1 MKRLRS
7 NILSQIL
14 SFAAVFL
21 LVIPLNA
28 GSAPAQEHKTKIKHT
43 PFSFF
48 VSENR
53 IKVAADVTDEA
64 GVKIVR
70 CYFRAAGQAD
80 YVFVRMESVKED
92 RYEGI
97 LPKPRKDTQ
106 MLEYILLAVN
116 QKDQVVKTEVFRVE
130 KKDEKEV
137 PEWQK
142 VVLEGEIKVSTEL
155 AKAPETLPG
164 FKDSIVLDVVE
175 SAGRFGAAAGIYTL
189 LQSGGTSGTAA
200 ATTAATTTSTGGL
213 SGATIAGIAAAAAV
227 VGGGVAIAN
236 NDDGDD
242 DNLTLEVLDS
252 PPFYCG
258 ESIRFSALKGKEP
271 YIFSVSNSDVSL
283 EDKKDGTAEI
293 GTNRLF
299 NAEGKC
305 PDTVEI
311 KVTDADGH
319 SRQVTVTIQPNVNIT
334 LPQ

>member
-28 GSAPAQEHKTKIKHT
+28 GSAPAQESKTKIKHI
-43 PFSFF
+43 PLSYF

-53 IKVAADVTDEA
+53 IKIAADVTDEA

-97 LPKPRKDTQ
+97 LPKPRMDTQ
-106 MLEYILLAVN
+106 MLEYLFLAVN
-116 QKDQVVKTEVFRVE
+116 QKDRAVKTEVFRVE
-130 KKDEKEV
+130 KGEGKEI

-142 VVLEGEIKVSTEL
+142 VVSEGEIKVSTEL

-175 SAGRFGAAAGIYTL
+175 SAGRSSAAAGVYTL

-200 ATTAATTTSTGGL
+200 ATTAATTASAGGL
-213 SGATIAGIAAAAAV
+213 SGATIAGIAAAVAV
-227 VGGGVAIAN
+227 VGGGVVIADN
-236 NDDGDD
+236 RGGDED
-242 DNLTLEVLDS
+242 LKLSGPKTLL
-252 PPFYCG
+252 CG
-258 ESIRFSALKGKEP
+258 ESRTFSASGGKEP
-271 YIFSVSNSDVSL
+271 YGFRGADKSHEKVLVGGQFNASDFGCPNTVTVTVT
-283 EDKKDGTAEI
+283 D
-293 GTNRLF
+293 
-299 NAEGKC
+299 AEGK
-305 PDTVEI
+305 
-311 KVTDADGH
+311 TD
-319 SRQVTVTIQPNVNIT
+319 SINVTIYNVNIT